1 LPVQE
6 PVCRYYRDRTIR
18 LQLGFNTKQQL
29 VHLETN
35 MRPYGILRLR
45 QIGWELYWAR

>member
-1 LPVQE
+1 
-6 PVCRYYRDRTIR
+6 VCRYYRDRTIR

-29 VHLETN
+29 VHMETN
-35 MRPYGILRLR
+35 MHPYGILRVR